1 MELHNPDLSSSL
13 AASYA
18 TLLQASQKS
27 NSLILGKSVHAH
39 IVKHG
44 LTISVYLMNNLI
56 NLYSKTGSISDAHKV
71 FDRMPVKTNFTWNGI
86 LSGYARKGEVEE
98 ARQLFDEIPDRDS
111 VSWTTMISCYNRKGK
126 FDNAIE
132 MFADMVRGCEVSPSQ
147 FTLTNVLAACAAT
160 GSLSIGKKVHSFVV
174 KLGFSGCVPV
184 ANSLLNMYAKGKDLD
199 MAEVVF
205 SRMRLR
211 DLSSWNTL
219 VTSLLQNGKVDLA
232 VELFNQM
239 SERDIITWNSM
250 ISGFNQL
257 GFDGE
262 ALKFFSD
269 MMKDSS
275 LIPNRFTL
283 GSALSACAN
292 TENLKFGKQIHAYI
306 IRTEFDTSGAVGNAL
321 VSMYAKSGGLENAQ
335 RVIDL
340 RGIDDLDV
348 IAFTALL
355 DGYVKIGNI
364 APARRIFDSLNE
376 TDVVVWTAM
385 IVGYLQNG
393 LDHVAMELF
402 RKMVREGPQP
412 NSHTLSAMLSVCSNV
427 ASLNLGKQIHASA
440 LRSMRSL
447 SSSVGSGIITMYSR
461 SGSIADAQ
469 KVFSHMR
476 WNRDTTTWTSMII
489 ALAQHGLGEEAIQL
503 FDKMLSLS
511 IKPDHITYVGVLS
524 ACTHIGLVDKGRSY
538 FHQMQNVHRIE
549 PTLSHYAC
557 MVDLFGRA
565 GLLQEAYSF
574 IMDMP
579 VDPDV
584 IVWGSL
590 LSSCKVHK
598 NVELAK
604 EAAERLLHLQPENS
618 GAYSS
623 LANLYSATGN
633 WADAAKTRKLMKD
646 RGVKKEQGSSWV
658 QIKNRVHV
666 FGAEDG
672 VHPQKEDIY
681 KKMDEIWKEIK
692 KMGFVPDSDSVLH
705 DLEMEVKDQILR
717 HHSEKL
723 AIAFG
728 LISTPE
734 NTTLRIMKNLRICND
749 CHTAIKYISKLVSR
763 EIIVRDATRFHHFKD
778 GSCSCLIPSLP
789 DGIYSINRRSRIS
802 SRFFSHGTETWYFR
816 QNEKQKEHICAE
828 FSPGLVSSSIGILLL
843 LPYAI
848 FVPYLSTIIPSS
860 SSTFLPSF
868 FSFLDKRCL
877 STLRSRTVRFHS
889 SIRSDCSFPLQ
900 LCSDFDIARF
910 FFCFYQ
916 AQQSNNIGS
925 SVRWLQMQAS
935 TDLDLHSQLKEL
947 IPEQQERL
955 KKIRTD
961 YGKVELGKITTDMV
975 IGGMRGMVG
984 LLWETS
990 LLDPEEGIRFR
1001 GLSIPECQ
1009 KVLPAASPDGEPL
1022 PEGLLWLLLTGKVP
1036 SKEQVN
1042 GLSKELRD
1050 RAKVPDYAFKA
1061 IDALPVSAHPMT
1073 QFTTGVMALQVQS
1086 EFQKA
1091 YDQGIHKS
1099 KYWEPTYEDSLNLIA
1114 RLPAVAS
1121 YVYRRIFKDGKIIPA
1136 DESLDYG
1143 ANFSHMLGF
1152 TDPKMH
1158 ELMRLYV
1165 TIHSDHEGGN
1175 VSAHTGHLVSSALS
1189 DPYLSFAAALNG
1201 LAGPLH
1207 GLANQE
1213 VLLWIKS
1220 VVEECGENISTEQ
1233 LKDYVWKTLNG
1244 GKVVPGF
1251 GHGVLRNTDPR
1262 YTCQREFALKHLPN
1276 DPLFQLVSKLYDVVP
1291 PILTQLGKVKNPWPN
1306 VDAHSGVLLNYYGL
1320 TEARYYTV
1328 LFGVSRSIGICSQL
1342 IWDRALGLPLERPK
1356 SVTMEWLESRC
1367 KKA

>member
-1 MELHNPDLSSSL
+1 M
-13 AASYA
+13 
-18 TLLQASQKS
+18 
-27 NSLILGKSVHAH
+27 V
-39 IVKHG
+39 
-44 LTISVYLMNNLI
+44 
-56 NLYSKTGSISDAHKV
+56 
-71 FDRMPVKTNFTWNGI
+71 
-86 LSGYARKGEVEE
+86 
-98 ARQLFDEIPDRDS
+98 LF
-111 VSWTTMISCYNRKGK
+111 
-126 FDNAIE
+126 
-132 MFADMVRGCEVSPSQ
+132 
-147 FTLTNVLAACAAT
+147 
-160 GSLSIGKKVHSFVV
+160 
-174 KLGFSGCVPV
+174 
-184 ANSLLNMYAKGKDLD
+184 
-199 MAEVVF
+199 
-205 SRMRLR
+205 
-211 DLSSWNTL
+211 
-219 VTSLLQNGKVDLA
+219 
-232 VELFNQM
+232 
-239 SERDIITWNSM
+239 
-250 ISGFNQL
+250 
-257 GFDGE
+257 
-262 ALKFFSD
+262 
-269 MMKDSS
+269 
-275 LIPNRFTL
+275 
-283 GSALSACAN
+283 
-292 TENLKFGKQIHAYI
+292 
-306 IRTEFDTSGAVGNAL
+306 
-321 VSMYAKSGGLENAQ
+321 
-335 RVIDL
+335 
-340 RGIDDLDV
+340 
-348 IAFTALL
+348 
-355 DGYVKIGNI
+355 
-364 APARRIFDSLNE
+364 
-376 TDVVVWTAM
+376 
-385 IVGYLQNG
+385 
-393 LDHVAMELF
+393 
-402 RKMVREGPQP
+402 
-412 NSHTLSAMLSVCSNV
+412 
-427 ASLNLGKQIHASA
+427 
-440 LRSMRSL
+440 
-447 SSSVGSGIITMYSR
+447 
-461 SGSIADAQ
+461 
-469 KVFSHMR
+469 
-476 WNRDTTTWTSMII
+476 
-489 ALAQHGLGEEAIQL
+489 
-503 FDKMLSLS
+503 
-511 IKPDHITYVGVLS
+511 
-524 ACTHIGLVDKGRSY
+524 
-538 FHQMQNVHRIE
+538 
-549 PTLSHYAC
+549 
-557 MVDLFGRA
+557 
-565 GLLQEAYSF
+565 
-574 IMDMP
+574 
-579 VDPDV
+579 
-584 IVWGSL
+584 
-590 LSSCKVHK
+590 
-598 NVELAK
+598 
-604 EAAERLLHLQPENS
+604 
-618 GAYSS
+618 
-623 LANLYSATGN
+623 
-633 WADAAKTRKLMKD
+633 
-646 RGVKKEQGSSWV
+646 
-658 QIKNRVHV
+658 
-666 FGAEDG
+666 
-672 VHPQKEDIY
+672 
-681 KKMDEIWKEIK
+681 
-692 KMGFVPDSDSVLH
+692 
-705 DLEMEVKDQILR
+705 
-717 HHSEKL
+717 
-723 AIAFG
+723 
-728 LISTPE
+728 
-734 NTTLRIMKNLRICND
+734 
-749 CHTAIKYISKLVSR
+749 
-763 EIIVRDATRFHHFKD
+763 
-778 GSCSCLIPSLP
+778 
-789 DGIYSINRRSRIS
+789 
-802 SRFFSHGTETWYFR
+802 
-816 QNEKQKEHICAE
+816 
-828 FSPGLVSSSIGILLL
+828 
-843 LPYAI
+843 
-848 FVPYLSTIIPSS
+848 
-860 SSTFLPSF
+860 
-868 FSFLDKRCL
+868 RCL
-877 STLRSRTVRFHS
+877 STLRSRTV
-889 SIRSDCSFPLQ
+889 
-900 LCSDFDIARF
+900 
-910 FFCFYQ
+910 
-916 AQQSNNIGS
+916 QQSNNIGS

-1009 KVLPAASPDGEPL
+1009 KVLPGASPDGEPL

-1050 RAKVPDYAFKA
+1050 RAKVPA

>member
-1 MELHNPDLSSSL
+1 M
-13 AASYA
+13 
-18 TLLQASQKS
+18 
-27 NSLILGKSVHAH
+27 V
-39 IVKHG
+39 
-44 LTISVYLMNNLI
+44 
-56 NLYSKTGSISDAHKV
+56 
-71 FDRMPVKTNFTWNGI
+71 
-86 LSGYARKGEVEE
+86 
-98 ARQLFDEIPDRDS
+98 LF
-111 VSWTTMISCYNRKGK
+111 
-126 FDNAIE
+126 
-132 MFADMVRGCEVSPSQ
+132 
-147 FTLTNVLAACAAT
+147 
-160 GSLSIGKKVHSFVV
+160 
-174 KLGFSGCVPV
+174 
-184 ANSLLNMYAKGKDLD
+184 
-199 MAEVVF
+199 
-205 SRMRLR
+205 
-211 DLSSWNTL
+211 
-219 VTSLLQNGKVDLA
+219 
-232 VELFNQM
+232 
-239 SERDIITWNSM
+239 
-250 ISGFNQL
+250 
-257 GFDGE
+257 
-262 ALKFFSD
+262 
-269 MMKDSS
+269 
-275 LIPNRFTL
+275 
-283 GSALSACAN
+283 
-292 TENLKFGKQIHAYI
+292 
-306 IRTEFDTSGAVGNAL
+306 
-321 VSMYAKSGGLENAQ
+321 
-335 RVIDL
+335 
-340 RGIDDLDV
+340 
-348 IAFTALL
+348 
-355 DGYVKIGNI
+355 
-364 APARRIFDSLNE
+364 
-376 TDVVVWTAM
+376 
-385 IVGYLQNG
+385 
-393 LDHVAMELF
+393 
-402 RKMVREGPQP
+402 
-412 NSHTLSAMLSVCSNV
+412 
-427 ASLNLGKQIHASA
+427 
-440 LRSMRSL
+440 
-447 SSSVGSGIITMYSR
+447 
-461 SGSIADAQ
+461 
-469 KVFSHMR
+469 
-476 WNRDTTTWTSMII
+476 
-489 ALAQHGLGEEAIQL
+489 
-503 FDKMLSLS
+503 
-511 IKPDHITYVGVLS
+511 
-524 ACTHIGLVDKGRSY
+524 
-538 FHQMQNVHRIE
+538 
-549 PTLSHYAC
+549 
-557 MVDLFGRA
+557 
-565 GLLQEAYSF
+565 
-574 IMDMP
+574 
-579 VDPDV
+579 
-584 IVWGSL
+584 
-590 LSSCKVHK
+590 
-598 NVELAK
+598 
-604 EAAERLLHLQPENS
+604 
-618 GAYSS
+618 
-623 LANLYSATGN
+623 
-633 WADAAKTRKLMKD
+633 
-646 RGVKKEQGSSWV
+646 
-658 QIKNRVHV
+658 
-666 FGAEDG
+666 
-672 VHPQKEDIY
+672 
-681 KKMDEIWKEIK
+681 
-692 KMGFVPDSDSVLH
+692 
-705 DLEMEVKDQILR
+705 
-717 HHSEKL
+717 
-723 AIAFG
+723 
-728 LISTPE
+728 
-734 NTTLRIMKNLRICND
+734 
-749 CHTAIKYISKLVSR
+749 
-763 EIIVRDATRFHHFKD
+763 
-778 GSCSCLIPSLP
+778 
-789 DGIYSINRRSRIS
+789 
-802 SRFFSHGTETWYFR
+802 
-816 QNEKQKEHICAE
+816 
-828 FSPGLVSSSIGILLL
+828 
-843 LPYAI
+843 
-848 FVPYLSTIIPSS
+848 
-860 SSTFLPSF
+860 
-868 FSFLDKRCL
+868 RCL
-877 STLRSRTVRFHS
+877 STLRSRTV
-889 SIRSDCSFPLQ
+889 
-900 LCSDFDIARF
+900 
-910 FFCFYQ
+910 
-916 AQQSNNIGS
+916 QQSNNIGS

-1009 KVLPAASPDGEPL
+1009 KVLPGASPDGEPL

-1050 RAKVPDYAFKA
+1050 RAKVPDYTFKA